1 MNSAEAI
8 KHLDVYGKEQ
18 YWLKISKGEH
28 SVMVNVGKKTYDNV
42 KELDK
47 VQSLPLDGPLQ
58 GNYPITVE
66 EFNNPTNIKNE
77 SLSETTATLDDK
89 KRKR

>member
-47 VQSLPLDGPLQ
+47 VQSLPLPF
-58 GNYPITVE
+58 E
-66 EFNNPTNIKNE
+66 EYYDNFLKPKIDE
-77 SLSETTATLDDK
+77 IASETTTTMDDK